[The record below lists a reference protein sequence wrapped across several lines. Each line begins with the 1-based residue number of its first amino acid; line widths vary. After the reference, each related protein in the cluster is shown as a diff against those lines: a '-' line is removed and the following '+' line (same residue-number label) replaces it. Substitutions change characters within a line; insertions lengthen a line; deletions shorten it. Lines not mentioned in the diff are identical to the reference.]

1 MAAIINHKQQE
12 AYRYLGDTVTK
23 YVCYGGAAGGGKAI
37 AMDSHICTPFGFRA
51 LKDIKVGD
59 IISSATTGGQQRVI
73 QLHPIERHEYY
84 KITFDD
90 GTSVECSEGHLWQCH
105 IAGKQTKRE
114 TNERV
119 WETKA
124 MYEYMQGLG
133 TKRNERYRFV
143 IPLCKPVQFTAMNKA
158 KRAINPYLLGL
169 LLGDGCV
176 SKSVIDRGIVKITSA
191 DEEIATNITD
201 LGIDISSFEIDK
213 SSNAIDYVIRDK
225 ELVAELKRIKVAYKT
240 AINKHIPS
248 EYIYNTVEGRKQLIC
263 GLMDTDGY
271 VDARGHLSYTTIS
284 KELADGFA
292 FIIRSLGGWVTIKQS
307 SSSYKKDD
315 ELIKCADNYTV
326 YFRTNNDQS
335 LVSIKRK
342 KERCRT
348 KPAQHLG
355 RTIVSIEPI
364 GKKESRCITVD
375 EPCGL
380 YVIDDF
386 IVTHNS
392 WLGCEWLMTMCACFA
407 GTRWFVGRKDLI
419 SSRQSII
426 VTFKKVAQARGFT
439 LYKDNKE
446 GIEFANGSVIVL
458 VDLRYRPFDD
468 PMFERLGSKEYT
480 GGWIEEAG
488 EVNALAFEVLKTRV
502 GRHMND
508 VYNIPPKILITCN
521 PKKNWLYKMF
531 YLPWREHKLG
541 KEYIFIQALLKD
553 NPFLTKEYIEGI
565 ESIQDPITRAR
576 LLLGLWEYES
586 DPSALFNDY
595 DALCDMFR
603 NEHVKPNGY
612 KSGSADIAGKGR
624 DRFVDYSCDGNVYRI
639 AIDEEFSPGKQ
650 VETMLRDVMVQDN
663 IPRSRQVVDADGI
676 GSFVESYLQGI
687 KEFHGGATPSD
698 RRFANLKAECYFKLA
713 EMVKR
718 RTIYIKGA
726 TPEQEERIK
735 EELSVIKIAHMDNDT
750 SRIAINSKEEQK
762 ALLGR
767 SPDYADGLAMSMI
780 FRSVPKGNSE
790 AQYKP
795 ISLSK

>member
-1 MAAIINHKQQE
+1 MAAIINHKQLE
-12 AYRYLGDTVTK
+12 AYKYLGDTVTK
-23 YVCYGGAAGGGKAI
+23 YICYGGASGGGKAI

-73 QLHPIERHEYY
+73 QLHPIESHEYY
-84 KITFDD
+84 RITFDD

-119 WETKA
+119 WETRA

-133 TKRNERYRFV
+133 TMRNEKYRFI
-143 IPLCKPVQFTAMNKA
+143 IPLCKPVQFTTKSKA
-158 KRAINPYLLGL
+158 RRAIDPYLLGL

-176 SKSVIDRGIVKITSA
+176 SKSVIDKGNIGFSTP
-191 DEEIATNITD
+191 DEE
-201 LGIDISSFEIDK
+201 LIDQLRERGYKLYIYHREGSKALEIR
-213 SSNAIDYVIRDK
+213 IRDE
-225 ELVAELKRIKVAYKT
+225 ELIAELKRIKVAYCT

-248 EYIYNTVEGRKQLIC
+248 EYVYNTIEGRKQLIR

-271 VDARGHLSYTTIS
+271 VDKRGHLSYTTIS
-284 KELADGFA
+284 KDLADSFA
-292 FIIRSLGGWVTIKQS
+292 FIIRSLGGWATISKTKS
-307 SSSYKKDD
+307 AYKKNGVYV
-315 ELIKCADNYTV
+315 ECSDNYTI
-326 YFRTNNDQS
+326 YFRTDDDQS
-335 LVSIKRK
+335 LVSLQKK

-380 YVIDDF
+380 YVVDDF

-392 WLGCEWLMTMCACFA
+392 FLGCEWLMTMAACFP
-407 GTRWFVGRKDLI
+407 GTRWFCGRKDLI
-419 SSRQSII
+419 SMRQSII
-426 VTFKKVAQARGFT
+426 VTFKKVAQLRGYT
-439 LYKDNKE
+439 LFKDNKE

-458 VDLRYRPFDD
+458 VDLKYRPYDD

-488 EVNALAFEVLKTRV
+488 EVNNLAFEVLKSRV
-502 GRHMND
+502 GRHLND

-521 PKKNWLYKMF
+521 PKKNWLYKLF
-531 YLPWREHKLG
+531 YRPWKEGKLG
-541 KEYIFIQALLKD
+541 SEYSFIQALVKD
-553 NPFLTKEYIEGI
+553 NPYLTEDYIRNL
-565 ESIQDPITRAR
+565 ESIQDPTTRAR

-586 DPSALFNDY
+586 DPSALFSDY

-603 NEHVKPNGY
+603 NEHVKPNGI

-624 DRFVDYSCDGNVYRI
+624 DRFIDYSCDGNVYRI

-650 VETMLRDVMVQDN
+650 VETMLRDVMVHDG

-687 KEFHGGATPSD
+687 KEFHGGAAPND

-718 RTIYIKGA
+718 RTIYIVGA

-735 EELSVIKIAHMDNDT
+735 EELSAIKIAHMDNDT

-780 FRSVPKGNSE
+780 FRSLPRTNSE
-790 AQYKP
+790 AQYNP
-795 ISLSK
+795 ISLKR